1 MPQDAAI
8 KDLEQAIAFSGEPQF
23 AEGRR
28 APQGEEEQEISPPP
42 DVKEEAKEGEEKEVS
57 GGAGHQGDTTQAA
70 EADRHQCSRCN
81 KQFSRLSLLNRSQ
94 CTQGCM
100 LWHVEV

>member
-1 MPQDAAI
+1 MVLQDAAN

-42 DVKEEAKEGEEKEVS
+42 DVKEEAKEGEEKEEVS
-57 GGAGHQGDTTQAA
+57 GGAAHQSDT
-70 EADRHQCSRCN
+70 
-81 KQFSRLSLLNRSQ
+81 
-94 CTQGCM
+94 
-100 LWHVEV
+100 